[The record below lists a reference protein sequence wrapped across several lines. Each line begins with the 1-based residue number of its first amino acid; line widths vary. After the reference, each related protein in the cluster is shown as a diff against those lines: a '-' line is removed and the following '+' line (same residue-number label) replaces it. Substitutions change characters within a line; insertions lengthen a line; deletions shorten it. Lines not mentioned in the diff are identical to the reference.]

1 MAILK
6 KIETEVVLGVGEDN
20 FFKEVEFDFSNI
32 KGIFMVEN
40 IDERIDVYDVVPIDC
55 DSVIFSAY
63 IYINV
68 AYKLAGYTGNDTKC
82 NATICGDIKHMTKR
96 IPFGGC
102 IKINRESKEHFN
114 KNDIAKVVNACI
126 EGSHNTLIGPQEIG
140 KFDTPI
146 YNYKKLNDKVC
157 IKIKV
162 KVVRDEIVT
171 IYAED
176 KECK

>member
-1 MAILK
+1 
-6 KIETEVVLGVGEDN
+6 
-20 FFKEVEFDFSNI
+20 
-32 KGIFMVEN
+32 
-40 IDERIDVYDVVPIDC
+40 
-55 DSVIFSAY
+55 
-63 IYINV
+63 
-68 AYKLAGYTGNDTKC
+68 
-82 NATICGDIKHMTKR
+82 MTKR

-114 KNDIAKVVNACI
+114 KNDIAKVVNAYV